1 MSDHPF
7 ESKYSS
13 DDPPREIPHAE
24 LLAIAIENAVTLQA
38 LLLAA
43 QDHARKLDEA
53 LRALGDSGISPIAIA
68 AEAGLGEAHVSAVL
82 AGRTTL
88 GFLLELSRTD

>member
-1 MSDHPF
+1 MSDQPI

-13 DDPPREIPHAE
+13 DDPPREVPNAE

-53 LRALGDSGISPIAIA
+53 RRAMGDSGISPIAIA
-68 AEAGLGEAHVSAVL
+68 AEAGLGEAHISAVL

-88 GFLLELSRTD
+88 DFLLELSRSN

>member
-1 MSDHPF
+1 MTDQPF
-7 ESKYSS
+7 ESKFSS
-13 DDPPREIPHAE
+13 DDPPWKAPDAE
-24 LLAIAIENAVTLQA
+24 LIVSARENGVSLQA

-53 LRALGDSGISPIAIA
+53 LRAMGDSGISPLAIA

-88 GFLLELSRTD
+88 DFLLELSRTN